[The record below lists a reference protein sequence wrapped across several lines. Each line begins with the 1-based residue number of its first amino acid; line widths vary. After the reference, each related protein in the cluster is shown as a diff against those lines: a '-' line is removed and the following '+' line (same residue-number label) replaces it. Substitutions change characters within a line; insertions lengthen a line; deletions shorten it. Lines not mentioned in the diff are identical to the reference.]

1 MFIGKAK
8 VTSNSVDNSLCLVT
22 LDTYGISNSTY
33 PVPSL
38 NAIPLVKD
46 DVVWVMFDD
55 EGMNPLILGK
65 SFEVGNGDS
74 ILFRSGDAN
83 GSEIKAIVTP
93 EKFRLETDG
102 ASVEMKKDS
111 IVLNDG
117 NEAMVLGDTLKGL
130 LSDTIDAIMKITVG
144 TAVGTS
150 STPINVASFIQIK
163 AKLDSILSTKS
174 KLK

>member
-8 VTSNSVDNSLCLVT
+8 ITSNSSENDLCLVT
-22 LDTYGISNSTY
+22 IDTYGMTNHTY
-33 PVPSL
+33 PVPSV

-46 DVVWVMFDD
+46 DVVWVLFDD
-55 EGMNPLILGK
+55 NGSNPVILGK

-74 ILFRSGDAN
+74 VLFRSGDAN
-83 GSEIKAIVTP
+83 SKEVKAVVNP
-93 EKFRLETDG
+93 DMFRLETEG
-102 ASVEMKKDS
+102 ASVEMRKDS

-117 NEAMVLGDTLKGL
+117 DEAMVLGDTLKDL
-130 LSDTIDAIMKITVG
+130 LNDTLDAIMQITVG

-150 STPINVASFIQIK
+150 SVPINVASFVQIK
-163 AKLDSILSTKS
+163 AKLNTMLSKKS

>member
-83 GSEIKAIVTP
+83 GKEIKAIVNP
-93 EKFRLETDG
+93 EKFRLETEG